1 MPLRSDDEQ
10 EARMGYQSTVQ
21 VIERGGKN
29 RQYYLICP
37 SPLAQALEIEK
48 GEVVEWVVEDKH
60 TLILKRAAGRRR
72 ATAKR
77 RRHDA

>member
-1 MPLRSDDEQ
+1 MPPQSDDVQ

-21 VIERGGKN
+21 VIQRGGKN

-37 SPLAQALEIEK
+37 SPLAQALEIDK

-60 TLILKRAAGRRR
+60 TLIVKRSAGRR
-72 ATAKR
+72 TTTSKR
-77 RRHDA
+77 RSRHA